1 MDLPSAGITFAQLRS
16 ALDYSTTGRKY
27 PHCSPF
33 MWTEGRQADIDK
45 MIHAFQD
52 DDALIRLNSDEN
64 FIEDLVN
71 LAADLL
77 QIDE

>member
-1 MDLPSAGITFAQLRS
+1 
-16 ALDYSTTGRKY
+16 
-27 PHCSPF
+27 